1 MSIPFSTYLLLN
13 RDKYEDVLTDDMLL
27 LLNEIVSATKNIAGK
42 VRKAGLLGVL
52 GSAEK
57 VNVQGEEVQK
67 LDELANEIILD
78 SIKCSGK
85 ACMITSEEV
94 EDCLVVSETGYSV
107 AFDPLD
113 GSSNIDVNINIGTI
127 FSLHKD
133 NVMKKGKEQIAAGYV
148 IYGPST
154 MLVISFGKEVVGFT
168 LDPESG
174 NFLLSHPEIKMPE
187 KGKIYSI
194 NEANY
199 RKWTENGLRNFID
212 WIKEQKYTLRYV
224 GSMVA
229 DVHRTLIKGGIFIYP
244 ADIKNKN
251 GKLRLLYEASPMS
264 LLIENAGG
272 MATTGKERILD
283 IEPENL
289 HQRVPVILGSRWEV
303 ENCLKFIEGDLN
315 G

>member
-1 MSIPFSTYLLLN
+1 MSVPFSTYLLLN
-13 RDKYEDVLTDDMLL
+13 REKYRDVLTDDILL

-85 ACMITSEEV
+85 ACMIASEEV

-127 FSLHKD
+127 FSIQKD
-133 NVMKKGKEQIAAGYV
+133 TVLKKGREQIAAGYV

-154 MLVISFGKEVVGFT
+154 MLMISLGKEVVGFT

-174 NFLLSHPEIKMPE
+174 NFLLSHPEVKMPE

-199 RKWTENGLRNFID
+199 NKWIDDGLRRFID
-212 WIKEQKYTLRYV
+212 WIKEQKYTSRYV

-244 ADIKNKN
+244 ADTKNRN
-251 GKLRLLYEASPMS
+251 GKLRLLYEANPMS
-264 LLIENAGG
+264 FLIEKAGG

-283 IEPENL
+283 VEPQDL
-289 HQRVPVILGSRWEV
+289 HQRVPVILGSKWEV
-303 ENCLKFIEGDLN
+303 ENCLKFIKGETQ
-315 G
+315 